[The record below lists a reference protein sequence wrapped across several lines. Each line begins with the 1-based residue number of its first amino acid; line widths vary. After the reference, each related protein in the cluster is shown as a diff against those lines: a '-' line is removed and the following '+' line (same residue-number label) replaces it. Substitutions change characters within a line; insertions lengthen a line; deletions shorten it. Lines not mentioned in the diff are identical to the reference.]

1 MEPGA
6 SLEVETPERVTVR
19 LELAGVGARCLA
31 WLADAGCIF
40 LLLVT
45 GLLAYSA
52 AGDLVR
58 DVQALSWLGQ
68 LAAVLSAFLAGWGWD
83 VAWEVLGG
91 GRTPGKRLAGLR
103 VLRTDGGPVSLSGS
117 LVRNALRAV
126 ELPFAYAP
134 ASWRSLSLRG
144 GNGSG
149 TWWGGRWWCASAAS
163 TCRATRLSE
172 NRSVAARFPQLRR
185 MQAVLGGETFER
197 LADYLRRRPELA
209 EAARAHLAQ
218 RLAAALATRAGVLPP
233 PPEEAELFLEALR
246 EREAEGAG

>member
-1 MEPGA
+1 MERGA

-40 LLLVT
+40 LLWVT
-45 GLLAYSA
+45 GLLVYSA

-58 DVQALSWLGQ
+58 DVQTLSWLGQ

-91 GRTPGKRLAGLR
+91 GRTPGKRMAGLR

-134 ASWRSLSLRG
+134 AILAVALSPRRQRLGDLVG
-144 GNGSG
+144 GTLVVRERRFDLS
-149 TWWGGRWWCASAAS
+149 RYQAA
-163 TCRATRLSE
+163 RDG
-172 NRSVAARFPQLRR
+172 SVAGRFPQLRR
-185 MQAVLGGETFER
+185 TQAVLGGETFER

-209 EAARAHLAQ
+209 PAVRASLAQ

-233 PPEEAELFLEALR
+233 PAEEAEPFLEALR
-246 EREAEGAG
+246 EREAEGTG